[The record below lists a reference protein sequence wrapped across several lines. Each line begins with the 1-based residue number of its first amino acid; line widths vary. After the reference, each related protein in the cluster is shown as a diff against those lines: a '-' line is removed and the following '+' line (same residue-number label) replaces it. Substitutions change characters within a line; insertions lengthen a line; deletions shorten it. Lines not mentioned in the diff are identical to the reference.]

1 MLNVCSTI
9 IVHLT
14 DSVKCTHKREI
25 IKKNA
30 VTVTHNAQ
38 EYMELGVT
46 PVFESRDGTSG
57 TTCLL
62 VKCFC
67 DISCIRLKFSREFVF
82 LQLIRAV
89 VQLIRAAVQLI
100 RAKIQLISGT
110 NVVSLLSV
118 LTVSEQTAN
127 ALYIGV
133 LSV

>member
-1 MLNVCSTI
+1 MLNDAPSI

-67 DISCIRLKFSREFVF
+67 DISCIRLKFSREFVASTANTRRGTANTRRG
-82 LQLIRAV
+82 IANTRRDIANTRRGIACRNV
-89 VQLIRAAVQLI
+89 WRSGVAAV
-100 RAKIQLISGT
+100 AFST
-110 NVVSLLSV
+110 LLV
-118 LTVSEQTAN
+118 R
-127 ALYIGV
+127 
-133 LSV
+133 